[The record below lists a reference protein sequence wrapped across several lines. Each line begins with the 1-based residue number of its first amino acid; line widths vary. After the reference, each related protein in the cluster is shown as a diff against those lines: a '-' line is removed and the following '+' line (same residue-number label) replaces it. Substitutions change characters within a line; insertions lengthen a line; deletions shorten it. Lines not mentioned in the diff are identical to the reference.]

1 MKKLLIIIVSL
12 FMISYVSYGQI
23 DTNKFNKG
31 GKFRKAYKEKLM
43 QVLNIDS
50 KTADDF
56 ISLSNQYRQTV
67 GSYMKELKETNKT
80 LENPGTGIDVKTT
93 LDKLLDLEYKIVSA
107 RKGYFSDALKI
118 LSPEQ
123 FAKALQFNKK
133 FRQSIRDEI
142 KKNRW

>member
-1 MKKLLIIIVSL
+1 MKKLLFIIVSL
-12 FMISYVSYGQI
+12 LIISYVSYGQT
-23 DTNKFNKG
+23 DTNKFNKS

-56 ISLSNQYRQTV
+56 ISLSNQHRQTL

-80 LENPGTGIDVKTT
+80 LENPGTSTDVKAT
-93 LDKLLDLEYKIVSA
+93 LDKLLDIEYKIVSA
-107 RKGYFSDALKI
+107 RKEYFSNALKI
-118 LSPEQ
+118 LTPEQ

-133 FRQSIRDEI
+133 FLKGLRDEI
-142 KKNRW
+142 MRNH